1 MAKRKR
7 RPQAG
12 PEFMR
17 RTQFKNLGP
26 TGQARREPPPMPEL
40 HYRGET
46 IDLPEP
52 AQIETTE
59 IDLRRAI
66 DERKS
71 ERVFFDDPITLDE
84 LTYLLW
90 ATQGVKEFE
99 QGETFRTVPSAG
111 ARHAFE
117 TYIVANNVEGLDRGL
132 YRYLSMGHKLG
143 IIDQSEEI
151 GERIANTTLQPELIQ
166 TSAATFIWTTV
177 ATRMTWRYG
186 DRGYRYIHLDAGHVG
201 QNLYL
206 GTMAVN
212 CRACTSA
219 AFNDDELNR
228 TLKLDGVEHFAVYF
242 GSVGK

>member
-17 RTQFKNLGP
+17 RTQFKNLEP

-40 HYRGET
+40 PYRGET
-46 IDLPEP
+46 VELPDPGHIATAEM
-52 AQIETTE
+52 T
-59 IDLRRAI
+59 LRQAI

-71 ERVFFDDPITLDE
+71 ERVFLDDSMTLDA
-84 LTYLLW
+84 LAYLLW

-117 TYIVANNVEGLDRGL
+117 TYLVINNVEGLDRGL
-132 YRYLSMGHKLG
+132 YRYLALGHKLG
-143 IIDQSEEI
+143 VIARSEEI
-151 GERIANTTLQPELIQ
+151 GDAIANTTLQPELIQ
-166 TSAATFIWTTV
+166 TSAATLIWTAV
-177 ATRMTWRYG
+177 AARMTWRYG
-186 DRGYRYIHLDAGHVG
+186 DRGYRYMLLDAGHVG

-206 GTMAVN
+206 GAMAVN

-219 AFNDDELNR
+219 AFHDDELNR
-228 TLKLDGVEHFAVYF
+228 VLKLDGVEHFAVYF